1 MRPMG
6 LMRLMSPMSSGR
18 LLIGLIGPI
27 RPISL
32 IHPIVPIP
40 RQPFFCCL

>member
-6 LMRLMSPMSSGR
+6 LMRLVSPMSSGR
-18 LLIGLIGPI
+18 LLISPI
-27 RPISL
+27 RPIS
-32 IHPIVPIP
+32 PIVPIP

>member
-18 LLIGLIGPI
+18 LLIGPI

>member
-1 MRPMG
+1 MRPMR
-6 LMRLMSPMSSGR
+6 LMRLMRPMSSGR
-18 LLIGLIGPI
+18 LLIGPI
-27 RPISL
+27 DPISL

>member
-18 LLIGLIGPI
+18 LLIGPIG
-27 RPISL
+27 PISL

>member
-18 LLIGLIGPI
+18 LLIG
-27 RPISL
+27 PISL